1 MASKSQLDDLVLV
14 DTWVKACSAFLD
26 DPLHVRTFGANNSSS
41 DLELSF
47 VGNLNFIF
55 ARIFDSLVLFALI
68 WIIVWRCIR
77 SRLVWWTLSTWFKL
91 VDILVWNERLWLLRR
106 HKWRRLWLIGGLC
119 LLLLLMHG
127 QRLVPDVEWWGWW
140 LENWSTYSKLTM
152 RICWHRHLHSLRLET
167 KSWLRSWS
175 KRLSSL
181 STSIWESL
189 ELSVHHLLLLLLS
202 KEELLLLEMIL
213 VHHGL
218 VLHHSLLFLVW

>member
-1 MASKSQLDDLVLV
+1 MAAE
-14 DTWVKACSAFLD
+14 KAQMEEVMAD
-26 DPLHVRTFGANNSSS
+26 
-41 DLELSF
+41 
-47 VGNLNFIF
+47 
-55 ARIFDSLVLFALI
+55 
-68 WIIVWRCIR
+68 WRP
-77 SRLVWWTLSTWFKL
+77 V
-91 VDILVWNERLWLLRR
+91 
-106 HKWRRLWLIGGLC
+106 

-218 VLHHSLLFLVW
+218 VLHHSLLFLVWQRGSLLLNLFILFFHLFNSWSWSCGSHRFKIFDTKCSFWCFQSDVVHVKFSHGCVNNVWK